1 MNLNDTLLG
10 EAWYWTAWAV
20 WLPLFALSLWR
31 APWARLKD
39 GELLNVWLGMVVMLT
54 LLWSLKAGVKPGLN
68 LHLLGAM
75 AATLAGADTL
85 VVYLAALASAA
96 LGAVLAFV
104 VVGNMGSGVPVAP
117 LMPQVPY
124 AGQQYAPPGTGQQ
137 YAPPAPPVAQSLA
150 PQAGFCSE
158 CGETVWLTPNG
169 NCTRGHG
176 PECISNRYTPST

>member
-1 MNLNDTLLG
+1 MLEVLVVVLLG
-10 EAWYWTAWAV
+10 Q
-20 WLPLFALSLWR
+20 
-31 APWARLKD
+31 RLGK
-39 GELLNVWLGMVVMLT
+39 
-54 LLWSLKAGVKPGLN
+54 KAQQRGLN
-68 LHLLGAM
+68 KNYGWLIVPFWLLSEFFGAM
-75 AATLAGADTL
+75 VATLAGADTL

-96 LGAVLAFV
+96 LGAILAFV
-104 VVGNMGSGVPVAP
+104 VIGNMGSGVPVAP

-124 AGQQYAPPGTGQQ
+124 AGQQYAPPGVSQQ
-137 YAPPAPPVAQSLA
+137 YAPPAPPVVESLA